1 METTATITGTLTG
14 DINGDLSVDLSG
26 IVSGSIEG
34 PYTVEIKLIP
44 ISGEP
49 LFGEKT
55 IN

>member
-1 METTATITGTLTG
+1 MEKTTTITGTLTG
-14 DINGDLSVDLSG
+14 DFNGDLNVDLSG
-26 IVSGSIEG
+26 IVSGSIVG

-49 LFGEKT
+49 LFGETT